1 MEECNKHVGSSLDD
15 FLKAEGALEETRAIV
30 LKETLARQVE
40 HAKAH
45 ERNSGARGT
54 GETS

>member
-30 LKETLARQVE
+30 LKETLPRQVE